1 MCYTTPYIAE
11 KPQRCLKRAV
21 RIALVLAAVPAV
33 FIRKKSIGS
42 IRAPQVQLLREAGRS
57 MGHGRLCCAAPFDPD
72 TEQIQIQKEL
82 IQHWLN
88 S

>member
-57 MGHGRLCCAAPFDPD
+57 MEARTSLLRCAF
-72 TEQIQIQKEL
+72 
-82 IQHWLN
+82 
-88 S
+88 